1 MARIEKADFMSC
13 VRIGNVIMCG
23 SKVYKYKGYFFEW
36 HSFCGPSPLRKDG
49 ELSKKIPKGF
59 HEHGLMTEVYDGIV
73 RRFERQN

>member
-59 HEHGLMTEVYDGIV
+59 WDMIDEFCKMTD
-73 RRFERQN
+73 FEKEPYRV